1 MAVAQYEKSIQ
12 TAFREVSDALAGE
25 ATLGTQLT
33 AQQAQQ
39 TAEAKRL
46 KLTDLRYTNGVASYL
61 DQLDAQRSLFSIE
74 QAVVQ
79 TRLAQ
84 TQNQVVLYKTLGGGW
99 TEPATPA
106 AQP

>member
-1 MAVAQYEKSIQ
+1 M
-12 TAFREVSDALAGE
+12 SDALAGE

-33 AQQAQQ
+33 ALQAQQ

-46 KLTDLRYTNGVASYL
+46 KLIDLRYTNGVASYL